1 MGFRDFERFKVSLYF
16 FRLHGDPPGEN
27 WKQKHR
33 SLLTNFHWCF
43 VYRRDLNSKIPQSL
57 DTDVQRPFYSVAI
70 VALLPYMGRE
80 RRWPRWIK
88 KASHIGSKRLCKIRI
103 YLRELAAVIILVAP
117 SKMLIQHYNDEIS
130 VRLRWQVMYKR
141 IRKWICWV
149 SQVRLHLAGSTVK
162 IRHWQIWPYHWLDST
177 IKKRHV
183 LHLGAFFTQS
193 WNASPSQFPSISF
206 KMHWHDR
213 FCEIFQSKCQNMHC
227 GDGPTAQIGNK
238 PHGNSSYRKYRAF
251 DKICIMH

>member
-80 RRWPRWIK
+80 RRCPRWIK

-130 VRLRWQVMYKR
+130 VRLRWHVMYKR

-177 IKKRHV
+177 IKKRHIP
-183 LHLGAFFTQS
+183 HLGAFLHNPET
-193 WNASPSQFPSISF
+193 PVHRSF
-206 KMHWHDR
+206 QVSR
-213 FCEIFQSKCQNMHC
+213 SKCIGMIAFAKYSSQSVKTCTVVTDRRHKLETS
-227 GDGPTAQIGNK
+227 PTVTPVTENTEHSTRFA
-238 PHGNSSYRKYRAF
+238 
-251 DKICIMH
+251 